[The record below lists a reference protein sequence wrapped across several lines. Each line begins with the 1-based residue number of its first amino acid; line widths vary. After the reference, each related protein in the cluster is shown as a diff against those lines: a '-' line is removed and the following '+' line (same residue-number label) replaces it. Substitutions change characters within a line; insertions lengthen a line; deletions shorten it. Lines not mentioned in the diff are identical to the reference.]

1 MYGFCRSANASR
13 TNRRTVLDKTVV
25 DIARRKT
32 EPPDSVVYGR
42 VEEQEMSMTPD
53 KRIEWCRENIPGFK
67 AMHDQAEKARLDTE
81 ENRKRM
87 AGYMSAANLQ
97 RFPVKQERAA

>member
-1 MYGFCRSANASR
+1 M
-13 TNRRTVLDKTVV
+13 DKTVV
-25 DIARRKT
+25 DNIARRKT

-42 VEEQEMSMTPD
+42 VEEQETSMTPD

-67 AMHDQAEKARLDTE
+67 AMHDQAEKARIETE

-87 AGYMSAANLQ
+87 AAYMSAANLQ
-97 RFPVKQERAA
+97 RFPVKEDRAA